1 MDLSYSAVTD
11 MLATTGTLVG
21 APEAHGVVCGTLC
34 AHPDGGPERYGRVIF
49 GPATHPD
56 TPRGLAPL
64 EVETRRA
71 LRDADF
77 EFALL
82 LPPESESLTVRF
94 DGLVSWCQ
102 GFTLGL
108 LFDDA
113 KRIEA
118 MPVDAREAAQ
128 DIMRIS
134 SLGAVEEEDPTAERE
149 LAEITEYVRVAV
161 QLIYEELNPG
171 GTRETAPTP

>member
-1 MDLSYSAVTD
+1 MDASFSTVTD
-11 MLATTGTLVG
+11 ILATTGTLVG
-21 APEAHGVVCGTLC
+21 APEAHGVVCGVIC
-34 AHPDGGPERYGRVIF
+34 AHPDAGPEHYGRVIF
-49 GPATHPD
+49 GPRTHPE
-56 TPRGLAPL
+56 TSRGLAAL

-77 EFALL
+77 AFTLL
-82 LPPESESLTVRF
+82 LPPESESLAARF

-113 KRIEA
+113 KRIEVI
-118 MPVDAREAAQ
+118 PVDAREAAQ

-134 SLGAVEEEDPTAERE
+134 SLGAIDEDDPAVERE
-149 LAEITEYVRVAV
+149 LTELTEYVRVAV
-161 QLIYEELNPG
+161 QLIYEEMNRDGVQDEVLP
-171 GTRETAPTP
+171 R